1 MKTAI
6 VLMGHGSA
14 DPEGAAEFATLREAV
29 AAIRPGWTVEAG
41 CLEFPNAVVPD
52 IQTAFDRAIAGDA
65 RRILAAPILLFPA
78 GHARQDM
85 PSELA
90 TARRR
95 YPSTEIVEVPYLGF
109 HETLLDLVNERVRA
123 TLPATQAGPVRT
135 AVLLVG
141 RGSTH
146 AVANA
151 ALFTTARLLWESGTW
166 DQVEAAFVSL
176 TPPAVAGGIDRC
188 IAGGAERIV
197 VVPYFLN
204 TGVLVKRI
212 GEQAADARARY
223 PGREILVARH
233 FGVDTRLVELIAG
246 RIEAAANSVGW
257 DPAQPANDPTTGAGA
272 LARFALPTGQIEAV
286 SLERIEAR
294 LRTGDGESPLDRWHG
309 PDRLLAK
316 RLIYAA
322 GDAGLVSDIRIHPD
336 AVAHGVAAL
345 RNGATIVT
353 DVRMVEAGLS
363 RRLAER
369 LGCRIVCAVDAP
381 DVAARTLASGRSR
394 SAEAIDA
401 LRDELTGAVVAIGN
415 APTALLHLLDLGAA
429 EAVRPALIAGLPVGF
444 VAAAESKELLLR
456 QAIPFI
462 TVLGTRGGSGL
473 AAAAVNTLLR
483 LATGSE
489 EP

>member
-29 AAIRPGWTVEAG
+29 AATRPGWTVEAG
-41 CLEFPNAVVPD
+41 CLEFPNAEVPD
-52 IQTAFDRAIAGDA
+52 IQTAFDRAIAGGA

-85 PSELA
+85 PYEIA
-90 TARRR
+90 TAHRR

-123 TLPATQAGPVRT
+123 TLPAKAAPVRT

-146 AVANA
+146 PAANA

-176 TPPAVAGGIDRC
+176 TLPAVSSGIDRC
-188 IAGGAERIV
+188 VAFGAERVI

-212 GEQAADARARY
+212 GEQAAEARARHS
-223 PGREILVARH
+223 GREILVARH

-246 RIEAAANSVGW
+246 RIEAVAHAAGW
-257 DPAQPANDPTTGAGA
+257 AIMGPAEDEATGGA
-272 LARFALPTGQIEAV
+272 LARFALPAGEIETV

-294 LRTGDGESPLDRWHG
+294 LRTGDDESPLDRWSG

-322 GDAGLVSDIRIHPD
+322 GDAGLVSDVRIHPE
-336 AVAHGVAAL
+336 AVAQGVAAL
-345 RNGATIVT
+345 RAGATIVT

-394 SAEAIDA
+394 SAEAMDA
-401 LRDELTGAVVAIGN
+401 LRDELSGAVVAIGN
-415 APTALLHLLDLGAA
+415 APTALLHLLDLCAAGAA
-429 EAVRPALIAGLPVGF
+429 RPALIAGLPVGF